1 MYKCIENFYIKII
14 IFLIILKFY
23 DISIDIKIFCYYLC
37 IMVLFFLLLLRIC
50 DCWLMNK
57 KKKIKFIVYI
67 CICIIRNEKSKI

>member
-23 DISIDIKIFCYYLC
+23 DISIDIKIFCNYLC

-50 DCWLMNK
+50 DCWFMNL
-57 KKKIKFIVYI
+57 KKI
-67 CICIIRNEKSKI
+67 

>member
-23 DISIDIKIFCYYLC
+23 DISIDIKIFCNYLC

-50 DCWLMNK
+50 DCWFMN
-57 KKKIKFIVYI
+57 
-67 CICIIRNEKSKI
+67 